1 MCLFSVIHFRFKKLS
16 LQYIMVT
23 LYVYYVYIAYARIH
37 FLEVAMTLNKCCLEC
52 KTHALAPHKV
62 WLQIKREAVK
72 INVNLLCSK
81 NYPSVILNTASK
93 FVHYM
98 PLWLFAQN
106 FRLDSLHESRSVTK
120 IKPFLTGSDL
130 FDTLKNQWPLIQAS
144 VLAVA
149 PLVSYQQTTS
159 CCVNPSLTSIH
170 PIHFHIKLCSKYNC
184 RGMTQASRQ
193 FCSVQ
198 MSTYYW

>member
-1 MCLFSVIHFRFKKLS
+1 MLKKITLLYFWTL
-16 LQYIMVT
+16 LQ
-23 LYVYYVYIAYARIH
+23 
-37 FLEVAMTLNKCCLEC
+37 
-52 KTHALAPHKV
+52 
-62 WLQIKREAVK
+62 
-72 INVNLLCSK
+72 
-81 NYPSVILNTASK
+81 K

-149 PLVSYQQTTS
+149 VWFFLGFINKEQWRHYACQSSLNFSTSSFISTSNCAQNYNYGGNTGQQTILQCADVHLLPIGPCLTIQTLQTGAIIIN
-159 CCVNPSLTSIH
+159 VNNII
-170 PIHFHIKLCSKYNC
+170 IHFINQSFHKCATCWRYRYTGLNYQVQWAFLE
-184 RGMTQASRQ
+184 GQ
-193 FCSVQ
+193 FHSEVK
-198 MSTYYW
+198 